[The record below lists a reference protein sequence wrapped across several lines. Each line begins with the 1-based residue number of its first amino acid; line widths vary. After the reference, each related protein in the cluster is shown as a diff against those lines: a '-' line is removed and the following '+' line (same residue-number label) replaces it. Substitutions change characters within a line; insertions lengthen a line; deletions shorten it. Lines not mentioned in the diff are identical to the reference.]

1 MSFVSPWLRQEDNS
15 KTFDQR
21 MSRLSAAVLV
31 QNMKGAAD
39 NSQCIR
45 KLEGLTK
52 VLAEDVH
59 K

>member
-1 MSFVSPWLRQEDNS
+1 MSVHQE
-15 KTFDQR
+15 R
-21 MSRLSAAVLV
+21 RLSELTRESAALLL

-39 NSQCIR
+39 NRQSIR